1 MPKAKKRKRSI
12 LAPILALLL
21 VLALA
26 GTLLFSAFR
35 DKIEHWEYPQRFTE
49 YVEYYA
55 GKYGID
61 PMILYAFIRTES
73 NFDPNAD
80 SDAGARGLMQIT
92 EVTFDWIKMKIAP
105 KESLTFDDLYDPE
118 TNIRFGSY
126 FVSYCLDRYSGHLAT
141 AAAQD
146 FCEGYKT
153 FLDNAKTEREATA
166 YSEKLL
172 TAAGYQ
178 KFVPGTSYAPG
189 TKVYAINREKCVL
202 AATIGTKNLEEGFHL
217 NIAHI
222 DSPRLDL
229 RPVPVFE
236 KTGIG
241 YLRTHYYGGVRKYQW
256 PTIPLALHG
265 VIYRADGT
273 RVNVC
278 IGEKDDDPVFC
289 ITDLLPHLGAKQSAK
304 TLAEG
309 ITAED
314 LNVIIASLPIED
326 KDAEQ
331 RVKLNVLG
339 MLNEAYG
346 ITERDFTRAE
356 IEVVPAYKAR
366 DIGLDRAMIGAYGH
380 DDRVDAYPALMAEI
394 GTKSPAYTSVCV
406 LTDKEETGSDGVT
419 GLNSMYTFHFL
430 QQLCAGQ
437 GADYITA
444 CKAAKCLSAD
454 VTAAYDPTFAD
465 AFEPDN
471 GTYAG
476 RGVAIYKYTGSRG
489 KSGTSDA
496 SAELVSYLTGLMDA
510 NSVVWQIGE
519 MGKLDLGGGGTVAKY
534 VANQDIDT
542 IDIGVPVLSMHS
554 PFEIVSKADVYMA
567 YLTFKAFCEDAE

>member
-1 MPKAKKRKRSI
+1 MERPCAWKKYT
-12 LAPILALLL
+12 PQQ
-21 VLALA
+21 
-26 GTLLFSAFR
+26 
-35 DKIEHWEYPQRFTE
+35 IEELEELCR
-49 YVEYYA
+49 
-55 GKYGID
+55 
-61 PMILYAFIRTES
+61 
-73 NFDPNAD
+73 
-80 SDAGARGLMQIT
+80 
-92 EVTFDWIKMKIAP
+92 
-105 KESLTFDDLYDPE
+105 
-118 TNIRFGSY
+118 
-126 FVSYCLDRYSGHLAT
+126 
-141 AAAQD
+141 
-146 FCEGYKT
+146 GYKR
-153 FLDNAKTEREATA
+153 FLSENKTERLCVKTGIKMAE
-166 YSEKLL
+166 E
-172 TAAGYQ
+172 AGYVNLETVIAEGREL
-178 KFVPGTSYAPG
+178 KAGD
-189 TKVYAINREKCVL
+189 KVYAANHGKDLMLVNL
-202 AATIGTKNLEEGFHL
+202 GTAPLEQGF
-217 NIAHI
+217 NILGAHV

-229 RPVPVFE
+229 KQNPAFE
-236 KTGIG
+236 AGDMA
-241 YLRTHYYGGVRKYQW
+241 YLDTHYYGGVKSYHW
-256 PTIPLALHG
+256 VASPLALVG
-265 VIYRADGT
+265 VICKKDGT
-273 RVNVC
+273 TVDIN
-278 IGEKDDDPVFC
+278 IGDKADDPVFT
-289 ITDLLPHLGAKQSAK
+289 ISDLLIHLSSEQMSKPAKDAVD
-304 TLAEG
+304 AEILDVIVG
-309 ITAED
+309 GRPVKFDED
-314 LNVIIASLPIED
+314 D
-326 KDAEQ
+326 KDAPKEPVKQMFLDILKEQ
-331 RVKLNVLG
+331 
-339 MLNEAYG
+339 YG
-346 ITERDFTRAE
+346 VEEEDFLSAE

-394 GTKSPAYTSVCV
+394 GTKNPAYTSVCV

>member
-1 MPKAKKRKRSI
+1 MKTTEELKNLLYKNETVADA
-12 LAPILALLL
+12 AP
-21 VLALA
+21 
-26 GTLLFSAFR
+26 
-35 DKIEHWEYPQRFTE
+35 
-49 YVEYYA
+49 
-55 GKYGID
+55 
-61 PMILYAFIRTES
+61 
-73 NFDPNAD
+73 
-80 SDAGARGLMQIT
+80 DAI
-92 EVTFDWIKMKIAP
+92 
-105 KESLTFDDLYDPE
+105 
-118 TNIRFGSY
+118 
-126 FVSYCLDRYSGHLAT
+126 

-189 TKVYAINREKCVL
+189 TKVYTINREKCVL

-236 KTGIG
+236 KSGIG

-356 IEVVPAYKAR
+356 IEVVPAAKAR
-366 DIGLDRAMIGAYGH
+366 DVGFDRSMIGAYGH
-380 DDRVDAYPALMAEI
+380 DDRVDAYPALLAEI
-394 GTKSPAYTSVCV
+394 ETKDPVHTTICV
-406 LTDKEETGSDGVT
+406 LTDKEEIGSDGVT
-419 GLNSMYTFHFL
+419 GMQSMYVFHFM
-430 QQLCAGQ
+430 QLLCRAAGQ
-437 GADYITA
+437 DDILAFRNSV
-444 CKAAKCLSAD
+444 CLSAD
-454 VTAAYDPTFAD
+454 VTAAYDPSWAS
-465 AFEPDN
+465 AFEKQN

-476 RGVAIYKYTGSRG
+476 RGIAIFKYTGSRG
-489 KSGTSDA
+489 KSSASDA
-496 SAELVSYLTGLMDA
+496 NAELLGDITRMLDA
-510 NSVVWQIGE
+510 NNVAWQIGE
-519 MGKLDLGGGGTVAKY
+519 MGRLDLGGGGTIAKY
-534 VANQDIDT
+534 VANRGIKVLDM
-542 IDIGVPVLSMHS
+542 GVPVLSMHS
-554 PFEIVSKADVYMA
+554 PFEVIHKTDLYMA
-567 YLTFKAFCEDAE
+567 YRTFSVFCQSAD

>member
-1 MPKAKKRKRSI
+1 MQTTEELKKLLYKNDTVADA
-12 LAPILALLL
+12 APEAL
-21 VLALA
+21 
-26 GTLLFSAFR
+26 
-35 DKIEHWEYPQRFTE
+35 
-49 YVEYYA
+49 
-55 GKYGID
+55 
-61 PMILYAFIRTES
+61 
-73 NFDPNAD
+73 
-80 SDAGARGLMQIT
+80 
-92 EVTFDWIKMKIAP
+92 
-105 KESLTFDDLYDPE
+105 
-118 TNIRFGSY
+118 
-126 FVSYCLDRYSGHLAT
+126 

-153 FLDNAKTEREATA
+153 FLDHCKTERETVA

-172 TAAGYQ
+172 LEAGY
-178 KFVPGTSYAPG
+178 KPFVPGEKLNPG
-189 TKVYAINREKCVL
+189 DKVYIINRKKCVL
-202 AATIGTKNLEEGFHL
+202 AATVGTKPLDQGFHL

-236 KTGIG
+236 KNGLG

-265 VIYRADGT
+265 VIYRADGSA
-273 RVNVC
+273 VEVC

-289 ITDLLPHLGAKQSAK
+289 ITDLLPHLGAKQNAK

-314 LNVIIASLPIED
+314 LNVLIGSQPIADRE
-326 KDAEQ
+326 AEQ
-331 RVKLNVLG
+331 RVKLNILG
-339 MLNEAYG
+339 MLHEAYG

-356 IEVVPAYKAR
+356 IEVVPAHKAR

-394 GTKSPAYTSVCV
+394 GVQNPAYTTVCV

-430 QQLCAGQ
+430 QQLCQTQ
-437 GADYITA
+437 GADYIMS
-444 CKAAKCLSAD
+444 CKASKCLSAD

-476 RGVAIYKYTGSRG
+476 NGVAIYKYTGSRG
-489 KSGTSDA
+489 KSSTSDA
-496 SAELVSYLTGLMDA
+496 SAELVSYLTRLMDRGGI
-510 NSVVWQIGE
+510 VWQIGE

-542 IDIGVPVLSMHS
+542 IDIGVPVLAMHS
-554 PFEIVSKADVYMA
+554 PFEVVSKADVYMA
-567 YLTFKAFCEDAE
+567 YRTFKAFCEDAE

>member
-1 MPKAKKRKRSI
+1 MQTTEELKKLLYKNEKVADT
-12 LAPILALLL
+12 APDAL
-21 VLALA
+21 
-26 GTLLFSAFR
+26 
-35 DKIEHWEYPQRFTE
+35 K
-49 YVEYYA
+49 
-55 GKYGID
+55 
-61 PMILYAFIRTES
+61 
-73 NFDPNAD
+73 
-80 SDAGARGLMQIT
+80 
-92 EVTFDWIKMKIAP
+92 
-105 KESLTFDDLYDPE
+105 
-118 TNIRFGSY
+118 
-126 FVSYCLDRYSGHLAT
+126 
-141 AAAQD
+141 AAQE
-146 FCEGYKT
+146 FCEGYKA
-153 FLDNAKTEREATA
+153 FLDNGKTEREATA

-172 TAAGYQ
+172 VEAGY
-178 KFVPGTSYAPG
+178 KPFVPGEKLEAG
-189 TKVYAINREKCVL
+189 AKVYTINRSKCVL
-202 AATIGTKNLEEGFHL
+202 AATIGTKPLSEGFHL

-236 KTGIG
+236 KDGLG

-265 VIYRADGT
+265 VVYRADGT
-273 RVNVC
+273 KVDIC

-289 ITDLLPHLGAKQSAK
+289 ITDLLPHLGAKQNAK
-304 TLAEG
+304 PLSEG
-309 ITAED
+309 ITAEE
-314 LNVIIASLPIED
+314 LNVLIASQPIAD

-356 IEVVPAYKAR
+356 IEIVPAHKAR

-380 DDRVDAYPALMAEI
+380 DDRVDAYPALKAEI
-394 GTKSPAYTSVCV
+394 GVKAPAYTTVCV

-419 GLNSMYTFHFL
+419 GLQSMYTFHFL
-430 QQLCAGQ
+430 QQLCQAQ
-437 GADYITA
+437 GADYISA

-454 VTAAYDPTFAD
+454 VTAAFDPTFAD

-476 RGVAIYKYTGSRG
+476 NGVAIYKYTGARG

-496 SAELVSYLTGLMDA
+496 SAELVSYLTSLMDR
-510 NSVVWQIGE
+510 NGVVWQIGE
-519 MGKLDLGGGGTVAKY
+519 MGKLDLGGGGTVAKF

-554 PFEIVSKADVYMA
+554 PFEVVSKADVYMA

>member
-1 MPKAKKRKRSI
+1 MQTTEELKKLLYKNDTVADAS
-12 LAPILALLL
+12 PDAL
-21 VLALA
+21 
-26 GTLLFSAFR
+26 
-35 DKIEHWEYPQRFTE
+35 
-49 YVEYYA
+49 
-55 GKYGID
+55 
-61 PMILYAFIRTES
+61 
-73 NFDPNAD
+73 
-80 SDAGARGLMQIT
+80 
-92 EVTFDWIKMKIAP
+92 
-105 KESLTFDDLYDPE
+105 
-118 TNIRFGSY
+118 
-126 FVSYCLDRYSGHLAT
+126 

-153 FLDNAKTEREATA
+153 FLDHCKTERETTA

-172 TAAGYQ
+172 LEAGY
-178 KFVPGTSYAPG
+178 KPFVPGEKLNPG
-189 TKVYAINREKCVL
+189 DKVYAINRKKCVL
-202 AATIGTKNLEEGFHL
+202 AATIGTKTLEEGFHL

-236 KTGIG
+236 KNGLG

-265 VIYRADGT
+265 VLYRADGSM
-273 RVNVC
+273 VEVC

-289 ITDLLPHLGAKQSAK
+289 ITDLLPHLGAKQNAK
-304 TLAEG
+304 TLGEG

-314 LNVIIASLPIED
+314 LNVLIASQPIAD
-326 KDAEQ
+326 RDAEQ
-331 RVKLNVLG
+331 RVKLNILG

-394 GTKSPAYTSVCV
+394 GVLNPAYTTVCV

-430 QQLCAGQ
+430 QQLCQTQ

-454 VTAAYDPTFAD
+454 VTAALDPTFAD

-476 RGVAIYKYTGSRG
+476 NGVAIYKYTGSRG

-496 SAELVSYLTGLMDA
+496 SAELVSYLTRLMDR
-510 NSVVWQIGE
+510 NNVVWQIGE

-542 IDIGVPVLSMHS
+542 IDIGVPVLAMHS
-554 PFEIVSKADVYMA
+554 PFEVVSKADVYMA

>member
-1 MPKAKKRKRSI
+1 MQTTEELKKLLYKNDTVADA
-12 LAPILALLL
+12 APEAL
-21 VLALA
+21 
-26 GTLLFSAFR
+26 
-35 DKIEHWEYPQRFTE
+35 
-49 YVEYYA
+49 
-55 GKYGID
+55 
-61 PMILYAFIRTES
+61 
-73 NFDPNAD
+73 
-80 SDAGARGLMQIT
+80 
-92 EVTFDWIKMKIAP
+92 
-105 KESLTFDDLYDPE
+105 
-118 TNIRFGSY
+118 
-126 FVSYCLDRYSGHLAT
+126 

-153 FLDNAKTEREATA
+153 FLDHCKTERETVA

-172 TAAGYQ
+172 LEAGY
-178 KFVPGTSYAPG
+178 KPFVPGEKLNPG
-189 TKVYAINREKCVL
+189 DKVYIINRKKCVL
-202 AATIGTKNLEEGFHL
+202 AATVGTKPLDQGFHL

-236 KTGIG
+236 KNGLG

-265 VIYRADGT
+265 VIYRADGSA
-273 RVNVC
+273 VEVC

-289 ITDLLPHLGAKQSAK
+289 ITDLLPHLGAKQNAK

-314 LNVIIASLPIED
+314 LNVLIGSQPIADRE
-326 KDAEQ
+326 AEQ
-331 RVKLNVLG
+331 RVKLNILG
-339 MLNEAYG
+339 MLHEAYG

-356 IEVVPAYKAR
+356 IEVVPAHKAR

-394 GTKSPAYTSVCV
+394 GVQNPAYTTVCV

-430 QQLCAGQ
+430 QQLCQTQ
-437 GADYITA
+437 GADYIMS
-444 CKAAKCLSAD
+444 CKASKCLSAD

-476 RGVAIYKYTGSRG
+476 NGVAIYKYTGSRG
-489 KSGTSDA
+489 KSSTSDA
-496 SAELVSYLTGLMDA
+496 SAELVSYLTRLMDR
-510 NSVVWQIGE
+510 SGIVWQIGE

-542 IDIGVPVLSMHS
+542 IDIGVPVLAMHS
-554 PFEIVSKADVYMA
+554 PFEVVSKADVYMA
-567 YLTFKAFCEDAE
+567 YRTFKAFCEDAE

>member
-1 MPKAKKRKRSI
+1 MSEKLTAKEYAEK
-12 LAPILALLL
+12 LLYTPEY
-21 VLALA
+21 AA
-26 GTLLFSAFR
+26 
-35 DKIEHWEYPQRFTE
+35 DKQ
-49 YVEYYA
+49 
-55 GKYGID
+55 
-61 PMILYAFIRTES
+61 
-73 NFDPNAD
+73 AD
-80 SDAGARGLMQIT
+80 
-92 EVTFDWIKMKIAP
+92 V
-105 KESLTFDDLYDPE
+105 KEK
-118 TNIRFGSY
+118 
-126 FVSYCLDRYSGHLAT
+126 
-141 AAAQD
+141 AAA
-146 FCEGYKT
+146 FAEGYKK
-153 FLDNAKTEREATA
+153 FMDSAKTEREAA
-166 YSEKLL
+166 VVSEQMLL
-172 TAAGYQ
+172 AAGY
-178 KFVPGTSYAPG
+178 KAFEPKKAYAPG
-189 TKVYAINREKCVL
+189 EKVYFIQENKAVV
-202 AATIGTKNLEEGFHL
+202 AATIGQKPYEEGFRL
-217 NIAHI
+217 VIAHT
-222 DSPRLDL
+222 DCPRLDL
-229 RPVPVFE
+229 RPNPLYESDHMSYF
-236 KTGIG
+236 
-241 YLRTHYYGGVRKYQW
+241 RTHYYGGVRKYQW
-256 PTIPLALHG
+256 ATIPLAIHG
-265 VIYRADGT
+265 VFTRADGSS
-273 RVNVC
+273 VNFA
-278 IGEKDDDPVFC
+278 IGEDENDPVFC